1 VVALHARG
9 IRNVVAPLG
18 TAFTT
23 PQAKLI
29 KRFSPKAVILFDG
42 DAAGK
47 EAAKKAR
54 EPAREAGLSVR
65 VAVLAGGK
73 DPDEFVRERGA
84 EALGQVI
91 ANARGMMEFLIDA
104 ELDKDFQALDARD
117 RASRVQAVAELIKSE
132 DDPAIRALA
141 VQYADAAAS
150 RLAISMNMVNETTFK
165 ALWNVVKRAGNRPV
179 VGGGRPMEPERVRSE
194 AQPEKLPLEM
204 LGCVL
209 DCPEILEDPRVESA
223 VGLLEGEIALAIG
236 LARSLRG
243 NNDPTSA
250 ESFLARVPATI
261 QDFAAQR
268 LTRPRHEEP
277 GAALFEFLHNAQ
289 KMKRL
294 ELSRDKE
301 SVLQELDRAGSQGDA
316 SWEERVLRE
325 AERKAREKHGL

>member
-1 VVALHARG
+1 
-9 IRNVVAPLG
+9 
-18 TAFTT
+18 
-23 PQAKLI
+23 
-29 KRFSPKAVILFDG
+29 
-42 DAAGK
+42 
-47 EAAKKAR
+47 
-54 EPAREAGLSVR
+54 
-65 VAVLAGGK
+65 
-73 DPDEFVRERGA
+73 
-84 EALGQVI
+84 
-91 ANARGMMEFLIDA
+91 MEFLIDV
-104 ELDKDFQALDARD
+104 ELDREFQALDARD
-117 RASRVQAVAELIKSE
+117 RASRVQAVADLIKSE
-132 DDPAIRALA
+132 DDPAVRALA
-141 VQYADAAAS
+141 VQYADSAAS

-165 ALWNVVKRAGNRPV
+165 ALWNVVKRAGARPV
-179 VGGGRPMEPERVRSE
+179 AAGGKSMEPERVRSD

-209 DCPEILEDPRVESA
+209 DCPEILEDPRVETA

-243 NNDPTSA
+243 NSDPTSA

-289 KMKRL
+289 KMRRL

-316 SWEERVLRE
+316 LWEERLLRD
-325 AERKAREKHGL
+325 AERRAREKRGL